1 MKLGKESTCHYHF
14 KKSCVVKADPPYQGE
29 RICIPPEVS
38 VRLGTEPTLE
48 INAVCLGVISSPA
61 FRQFQYSS
69 VLHMCISIVF
79 VVPRCEM

>member
-48 INAVCLGVISSPA
+48 INAVCLGTCEFSAMHRELLSLSSIL
-61 FRQFQYSS
+61 
-69 VLHMCISIVF
+69 V
-79 VVPRCEM
+79 